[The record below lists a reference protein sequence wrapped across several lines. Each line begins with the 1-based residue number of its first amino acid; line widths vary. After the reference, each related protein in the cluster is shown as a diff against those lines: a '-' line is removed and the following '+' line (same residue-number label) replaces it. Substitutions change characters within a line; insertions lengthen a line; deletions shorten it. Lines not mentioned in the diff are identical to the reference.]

1 MKTVKEVAQLT
12 GVSVRTLQYYHE
24 VGVFMPTEI
33 TAAGYRL
40 YDDEALKTLQQIL
53 FFKELDF
60 QLKEIKEI
68 MENPKYNKLEAFK
81 KQKELIKAK
90 RDRLDGLLCLLEKLE
105 NGETCMS
112 FKEFDMSEYIDALE
126 QFKNENI
133 DDVIKNWGSIGAFED
148 FIEKIKDKESEVAKM
163 AIRQYGSVEK
173 YTEAMKDNLAHFSER
188 MKALDELKEKSTSL
202 IERNKI
208 LSEQLVSDLTED
220 VSSNRVQDIVHEL
233 VQTSEET
240 NAEVGMDMGD
250 NFWDMVVE
258 GYLSN
263 EKLIEYYDK
272 IYGSGA
278 SQFTGRA
285 YQYYF
290 NQLKG

>member
-1 MKTVKEVAQLT
+1 MKTVKEVAKLT
-12 GVSVRTLQYYHE
+12 GVSIRTLQYYHE

-33 TAAGYRL
+33 TDAGYRL
-40 YDDEALKTLQQIL
+40 YDDDALKTLQQIL

-188 MKALDELKEKSTSL
+188 MEAMDKIKEKSES
-202 IERNKI
+202 IVERNKI
-208 LSEQLVSDLTED
+208 LLEQLFSDLTED

>member
-1 MKTVKEVAQLT
+1 MKTVKEVAKLT
-12 GVSVRTLQYYHE
+12 GVSIRTLQYYHE

-33 TAAGYRL
+33 TDAGYRL
-40 YDDEALKTLQQIL
+40 YDDDALKTLQQIL

-173 YTEAMKDNLAHFSER
+173 YTEAMKDNLDR
-188 MKALDELKEKSTSL
+188 KS
-202 IERNKI
+202 
-208 LSEQLVSDLTED
+208 
-220 VSSNRVQDIVHEL
+220 
-233 VQTSEET
+233 
-240 NAEVGMDMGD
+240 
-250 NFWDMVVE
+250 VV
-258 GYLSN
+258 
-263 EKLIEYYDK
+263 
-272 IYGSGA
+272 
-278 SQFTGRA
+278 
-285 YQYYF
+285 
-290 NQLKG
+290 